1 MVYQNLVYKEPAES
15 WYYKARN
22 YKEKSHK
29 KHIHKDCPHACHT
42 LLEQRNYSLFLSLG
56 NKGFIGSELQHYTGI
71 RTLEI
76 GHGNG
81 APPHTRIV

>member
-15 WYYKARN
+15 RDYKAWN
-22 YKEKSHK
+22 DKEKSHK
-29 KHIHKDCPHACHT
+29 KHIHKDCPHARHA
-42 LLEQRNYSLFLSLG
+42 LFEQRNYSLFLSLG
-56 NKGFIGSELQHYTGI
+56 DKGFIGGELQHYTGI

-76 GHGNG
+76 GHWND